1 MASDSTGINVINVIR
16 KTDTAGY
23 LQRPYLRKKADVSDP
38 ETGSRIDRMVG
49 RNKKISALPVFQRRY
64 IHIGFEVFF
73 EMGHTS
79 VSDETGDLGD
89 REVGVFKIVSCF
101 LDTVDVNILTDGIAG
116 DLFEQPAHIILT

>member
-64 IHIGFEVFF
+64 IHIGFEVFSKWVILPYPMRPVIS
-73 EMGHTS
+73 EIERS
-79 VSDETGDLGD
+79 VFS
-89 REVGVFKIVSCF
+89 R
-101 LDTVDVNILTDGIAG
+101 
-116 DLFEQPAHIILT
+116 

>member
-1 MASDSTGINVINVIR
+1 
-16 KTDTAGY
+16 
-23 LQRPYLRKKADVSDP
+23 
-38 ETGSRIDRMVG
+38 MVG

-79 VSDETGDLGD
+79 VSDETGDLGN
-89 REVGVFKIVSCF
+89 RKICIFQIMSCF
-101 LDTVDVNILTDGIAG
+101 LDTMDINIFTDGIAG